1 MDDFCATYE
10 HVSQRTPCD
19 SDEEV
24 PKRENE
30 KIIYLRGAMGK
41 DGRRGF
47 PGARGD
53 PGSPGPPGRKGKP
66 GPIGPPGPPGP
77 QGRKGPRGMQGPR
90 GPPGPRGPCGPQG
103 PRGDKGDPGGKPGP
117 CGPRGPQGD
126 QGAIGVVG
134 PKGNKGKKGVKG
146 RKGRVGE
153 AGVQGRPGRPG
164 LQGKKGPCGLQG
176 PRGVQGAKG
185 PNGVVDND
193 FTFYV
198 FKFWKL
204 DDIFKDIPDLTDS
217 NSPRDFNDLG
227 NFGLSYSPPPSE
239 VITLEGADISK
250 DPDKRQLFLYLS
262 FPRSALPDNIFGIF
276 PGYKVG
282 TMPSPEVEKLD
293 VVTTTTFEGEQGKW
307 KVTFTFP
314 KPNPSGDSF
323 MSYLNQGVVF
333 YINVRWAAGILI
345 E

>member
-10 HVSQRTPCD
+10 YVSQRTPCD

-30 KIIYLRGAMGK
+30 KIIYLRGPIGK
-41 DGRRGF
+41 DGRRGL
-47 PGARGD
+47 PGPRGN
-53 PGSPGPPGRKGKP
+53 PGDKGPPGPKGKP
-66 GPIGPPGPPGP
+66 GPLGPPGPCGL
-77 QGRKGPRGMQGPR
+77 QGRKGPRGIH
-90 GPPGPRGPCGPQG
+90 GPQG
-103 PRGDKGDPGGKPGP
+103 PRGLCGPCGPPGSQGPKGDPGGPAGPPGRP
-117 CGPRGPQGD
+117 GLPGDQGPQG
-126 QGAIGVVG
+126 IVG
-134 PKGNKGKKGVKG
+134 RKGDKGKKGVKG
-146 RKGRVGE
+146 PKGRGGP
-153 AGVQGRPGRPG
+153 AGAQGPPGRPG
-164 LQGKKGPCGLQG
+164 LQGAKGICGGVGACG
-176 PRGVQGAKG
+176 PAGPKG

-204 DDIFKDIPDLTDS
+204 DDIFNDIPNLTVPT
-217 NSPRDFNDLG
+217 NTRDFNDLG

-239 VITLEGADISK
+239 VIILEGADISK

-262 FPRSALPDNIFGIF
+262 FPVSALPDNIFGIF

-282 TMPSPEVEKLD
+282 TMPSPEVLD
-293 VVTTTTFEGEQGKW
+293 VVTTTTFEGEFGKW

-314 KPNPSGDSF
+314 DDTSF

-333 YINVRWAAGILI
+333 YINVRWTAGTTGI
-345 E
+345 

>member
-30 KIIYLRGAMGK
+30 KIIYLRGPIGK
-41 DGRRGF
+41 DGRRGL
-47 PGARGD
+47 PGLRGD
-53 PGSPGPPGRKGKP
+53 PGDGGPPGSKGKP
-66 GPIGPPGPPGP
+66 GPLGPLGPRGI
-77 QGRKGPRGMQGPR
+77 QGRKGPRGIHGPQGSR
-90 GPPGPRGPCGPQG
+90 GLAGPPGPPGAQG
-103 PRGDKGDPGGKPGP
+103 PKGDPGGPAGPAGPPGP
-117 CGPRGPQGD
+117 PGD
-126 QGAIGVVG
+126 QGAQGVVG
-134 PKGNKGKKGVKG
+134 RKGDKGKKGVKG
-146 RKGRVGE
+146 AKGRVGR
-153 AGVQGRPGRPG
+153 AGPQGLQGRPG
-164 LQGKKGPCGLQG
+164 LQGAKGVCGGVGARG
-176 PRGVQGAKG
+176 PAGTKG

-204 DDIFKDIPDLTDS
+204 DDIFNDIPNLTDPT
-217 NSPRDFNDLG
+217 NLRDFNDLG

-239 VITLEGADISK
+239 VIILEGADISK

-262 FPRSALPDNIFGIF
+262 FPVSALPDLIFGIF

-293 VVTTTTFEGEQGKW
+293 VVTTTTFEGEFGKW

-314 KPNPSGDSF
+314 DDTSF

-333 YINVRWAAGILI
+333 YINVRWTAGTTGI
-345 E
+345 